1 MENTTRHRHN
11 AEANPDQIQVCED
24 GDVQSE
30 NSSIDE
36 SEIDFVPDA
45 NHELDIIRT
54 KTFMYVSDLAR
65 KSNKSLAKKSSLYN
79 WNLMTIAIFY
89 GLPGKIFD
97 DYSLRYLL
105 QDSDFVY
112 VLECFKIR
120 KLISSKSLIKLFR

>member
-1 MENTTRHRHN
+1 MKSLFFRSVSEISEVSEVEENLEVTEENTTRHRHN

-24 GDVQSE
+24 GDAQSE

-36 SEIDFVPDA
+36 NEIDFVPDA

-89 GLPGKIFD
+89 GLPGIKI
-97 DYSLRYLL
+97 
-105 QDSDFVY
+105 VP
-112 VLECFKIR
+112 KID
-120 KLISSKSLIKLFR
+120 